1 MKKLWQKNWEMDK
14 TIEAFETRGDLQMD
28 QKLAKADVYG
38 SLAHAKM
45 LQKIGIISLD
55 ELASAKKG
63 LQKIMLLESYG
74 QFQLEKGDE
83 DVHTKIEN
91 YLTKEVG
98 DVGQKIH
105 TGRSRNDQVLT
116 ALRLYTKEMLLQIW
130 NAEIKLQNSFLAFVD
145 KFGDVPMPGYTHM
158 QKAMPST
165 VGMWAASFTESIADD
180 LEALEFAY
188 SLNDKSPLGSAA
200 GYGVP
205 LSLDRPYTA
214 KLLGFSKVQISPIYC
229 QNSRGKVEASIL
241 SALNSALLTI
251 NKFASDILFFT
262 TSECNYFEV
271 KNELCS
277 GSSIMPQKKNVDI
290 AELLRSKAN
299 IMTGNYVS
307 MAGISSN
314 LISGYNRD
322 LQDTKKILI
331 ESLELALE
339 SVLVAD
345 ILINNISPNI
355 ENLEKALTP
364 EIFATHSALSL
375 VEKGVMFRQA
385 YQTVGLERNFEK
397 PNDLKGTLARS
408 SHLGGAGNLALDS
421 FIHGMKKSES
431 KMKKEIKKYEIIIN
445 NLLKENNE
453 KEK

>member
-1 MKKLWQKNWEMDK
+1 
-14 TIEAFETRGDLQMD
+14 
-28 QKLAKADVYG
+28 
-38 SLAHAKM
+38 
-45 LQKIGIISLD
+45 
-55 ELASAKKG
+55 
-63 LQKIMLLESYG
+63 
-74 QFQLEKGDE
+74 
-83 DVHTKIEN
+83 
-91 YLTKEVG
+91 
-98 DVGQKIH
+98 
-105 TGRSRNDQVLT
+105 
-116 ALRLYTKEMLLQIW
+116 MLLQIW

-355 ENLEKALTP
+355 ENLEKAMTP